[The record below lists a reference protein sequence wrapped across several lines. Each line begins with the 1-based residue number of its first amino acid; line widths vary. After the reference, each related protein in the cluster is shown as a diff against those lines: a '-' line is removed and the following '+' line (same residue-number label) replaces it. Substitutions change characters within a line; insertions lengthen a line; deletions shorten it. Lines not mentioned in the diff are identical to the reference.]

1 MQITRTKTIERKW
14 EIRDNE
20 CDSGLTVDSDG
31 ELVFI
36 RQGKS
41 TIVLSIDDCP
51 VVASVLVEAY
61 EAEKRD
67 AE

>member
-1 MQITRTKTIERKW
+1 MEIKRSKTVERKW

-36 RQGKS
+36 RQGKA

-51 VVASVLVEAY
+51 VVASVFVEAY
-61 EAEKRD
+61 EAERRD
-67 AE
+67 A

>member
-1 MQITRTKTIERKW
+1 MQITRTKTVERKW

-20 CDSGLTVDSDG
+20 CDSGLTIDSDS

-36 RQGKS
+36 KQGEAI
-41 TIVLSIDDCP
+41 IVLSIDDCP